1 MDIDLS
7 SSRRIRAD
15 VDTHC
20 RERGQDDV
28 AGHSRSGSSHGRS
41 SSLLPFACCLNP
53 QSTPLRSATT
63 QANCDYSIGTRQTS
77 GAHDV
82 ACTGAISLVS
92 MSSGHAILAGR
103 FPVEM
108 PHSTRMA
115 SQNCRGGELYKYTPY
130 DSMLV
135 KRKKTLQ

>member
-1 MDIDLS
+1 
-7 SSRRIRAD
+7 
-15 VDTHC
+15 
-20 RERGQDDV
+20 
-28 AGHSRSGSSHGRS
+28 
-41 SSLLPFACCLNP
+41 LNP

-63 QANCDYSIGTRQTS
+63 HANCDYSIGTRRTPGTQ
-77 GAHDV
+77 DV
-82 ACTGAISLVS
+82 PCNGVISLVS
-92 MSSGHAILAGR
+92 MSSGHAIPVGR

-135 KRKKTLQ
+135 KRKQTLQ